1 MKIREIFVEFKK
13 GVKAVKH
20 NKKSKDPAK
29 EFAKAKEKLEPVK
42 PMEGLREFSPDGSG
56 TPPRGPKTPGR
67 GPWGDGDEDPYS
79 RPEPKYYSRSIG
91 FFGKFEADH
100 FDREDFDKKTG
111 VFKGY
116 WENNDG
122 SFVQIAYFKFDDP
135 RQAAQNFDDSPGMG
149 WYYEP
154 DEDSNIGTSAEPAVD
169 RSAERK
175 QQELS
180 MINAF
185 LKSGL
190 TPKPGSQIYGLMK
203 KHGMLE
209 GVRDPEDWDEGNT
222 EPPNNFAIYIN
233 GKKWKVFQGRGRYA
247 DDERE
252 MKQFYDLKAWCQRK
266 SDATGKKW
274 EVSRTGERATEN
286 IKETATPGATSAGNV
301 AVLGMNPKLSPG
313 PARGKKSYIGSP
325 GKSGTKAP
333 PQPKVKQ
340 PKSKYGT
347 AKNALDMKHNIFGG
361 GAIKRK

>member
-42 PMEGLREFSPDGSG
+42 PME
-56 TPPRGPKTPGR
+56 
-67 GPWGDGDEDPYS
+67 
-79 RPEPKYYSRSIG
+79 
-91 FFGKFEADH
+91 
-100 FDREDFDKKTG
+100 
-111 VFKGY
+111 
-116 WENNDG
+116 
-122 SFVQIAYFKFDDP
+122 
-135 RQAAQNFDDSPGMG
+135 
-149 WYYEP
+149 
-154 DEDSNIGTSAEPAVD
+154 
-169 RSAERK
+169 
-175 QQELS
+175 
-180 MINAF
+180 
-185 LKSGL
+185 
-190 TPKPGSQIYGLMK
+190 
-203 KHGMLE
+203 E
-209 GVRDPEDWDEGNT
+209 GVTERIRDPEDWDEGNK
-222 EPPNNFAIYIN
+222 EPGNNFAVYIN
-233 GKKWKVFQGRGRYA
+233 GRQWKVFPGPYGAYA
-247 DDERE
+247 DSPEEERE
-252 MKQFYDLKAWCQRK
+252 FYRLKSMARRK
-266 SDATGKKW
+266 SEQTGKKW
-274 EVSRTGERATEN
+274 EVYKTGERATES